1 MATISLRL
9 PDDLK
14 LKTSA
19 AAASLGLSPQAFM
32 IDAIRQA
39 IDAVEQQKRVIA
51 QAQVAGTGMMTSGKE
66 YDFDEVHAYLRAR
79 LD

>member
-14 LKTSA
+14 LKAS
-19 AAASLGLSPQAFM
+19 AAASLGLSPHAFM

-39 IDAVEQQKRVIA
+39 IDAVEQQRRVIA
-51 QAQVAGTGMMTSGKE
+51 QAQVARTGMMTSEKR
-66 YDFDEVHAYLRAR
+66 YDVEEVRACLRAR